1 MYLLFSVFKPR
12 FTGEIFQFD
21 ERNFQMVETTNY
33 SNGLK
38 HHRILIQI
46 CFGTEFFFYTPKL
59 GLNELEILGASD
71 SIAGC
76 KLLRARARALVRDE
90 PDEFF
95 ADFCPPIEDGGSDMK
110 TPRKFNIAPENRL
123 DPKRKASS
131 SNHPFSGAML
141 NFGGVRCFVEN

>member
-1 MYLLFSVFKPR
+1 MEGV
-12 FTGEIFQFD
+12 
-21 ERNFQMVETTNY
+21 
-33 SNGLK
+33 
-38 HHRILIQI
+38 
-46 CFGTEFFFYTPKL
+46 FFYTPKL

-123 DPKRKASS
+123 DD
-131 SNHPFSGAML
+131 PFSGAML

>member
-1 MYLLFSVFKPR
+1 LYLFSFFKPLC
-12 FTGEIFQFD
+12 TGEMIQFD
-21 ERNFQMVETTNY
+21 EHNFQMVETTNY
-33 SNGLK
+33 SNGMK
-38 HHRILIQI
+38 HHQNLTQI
-46 CFGTEFFFYTPKL
+46 CFGTSFFYTPKL

-110 TPRKFNIAPENRL
+110 TPRGL
-123 DPKRKASS
+123 
-131 SNHPFSGAML
+131 
-141 NFGGVRCFVEN
+141 C